1 MEGDYMQILTE
12 ILELETSKRV
22 QIIDITR
29 NIDAALAES
38 GLRKGLVNIYSKHS
52 TSAIFINENE
62 SGLLEDY
69 QNLIESLIPTGNNY
83 KHNRIDNNAD
93 SHLRSFIIGNNE
105 TIPFE
110 NGSMDLGTWQSVFF
124 LDMDGPRNRRI
135 TITIMGE

>member
-1 MEGDYMQILTE
+1 MQILTE

-83 KHNRIDNNAD
+83 KHDRIDNNAD